1 MSSET
6 EGGNDRERGRERD
19 RGERTYLL
27 VAMLSYLIP
36 SQRHLFSVHFPIQLL
51 VTSIFAGS
59 LLYYLRFI
67 ALQQGP
73 RSPTV
78 HIGHMVGQLLVF
90 PDFQCVCFLGG
101 LGAWTCYWS
110 CPGAD
115 NVAIPGMHAFVFA
128 GDSPQ
133 QPHPFS
139 HSKKLSIRT

>member
-1 MSSET
+1 MSSES

-73 RSPTV
+73 SSPTV

-110 CPGAD
+110 CPGQIMWQSLACMHLFSL
-115 NVAIPGMHAFVFA
+115 AILPNSHT
-128 GDSPQ
+128 
-133 QPHPFS
+133 PFPIQ
-139 HSKKLSIRT
+139 KN